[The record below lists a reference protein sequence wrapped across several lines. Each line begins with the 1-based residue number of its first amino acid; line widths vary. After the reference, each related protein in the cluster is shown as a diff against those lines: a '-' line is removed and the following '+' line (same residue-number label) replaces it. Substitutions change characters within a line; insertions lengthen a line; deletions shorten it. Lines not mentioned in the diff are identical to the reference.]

1 MASPWGGQLR
11 NCGSIPG
18 WRKGLL
24 TSPECPGWLCGPG
37 RGGQKFLELL
47 QKIYLK
53 YLYKFETLV
62 YFTVLP
68 LWLGGP
74 VLALHSLLETLSKL
88 FDGNAVKGR
97 QWFSLNLC
105 NVRKMPPFKIMLH
118 LWVQKKVIRREVR
131 RVGGGGTQPPFRFYQ
146 KTAGR
151 SKAVW
156 TGALSWC
163 MNQSPL

>member
-1 MASPWGGQLR
+1 M
-11 NCGSIPG
+11 G
-18 WRKGLL
+18 WAAEELWFNSWLAKG
-24 TSPECPGWLCGPG
+24 TSDITRVSRLAMWSRE
-37 RGGQKFLELL
+37 GGQKFLELL